1 MIISGNKNLK
11 MRKVHY
17 TFYIEIKTQFSSE
30 KQAENKLLLLIK

>member
-17 TFYIEIKTQFSSE
+17 SFYIEIKTQFSLKKHVE
-30 KQAENKLLLLIK
+30 IKLLLSIE